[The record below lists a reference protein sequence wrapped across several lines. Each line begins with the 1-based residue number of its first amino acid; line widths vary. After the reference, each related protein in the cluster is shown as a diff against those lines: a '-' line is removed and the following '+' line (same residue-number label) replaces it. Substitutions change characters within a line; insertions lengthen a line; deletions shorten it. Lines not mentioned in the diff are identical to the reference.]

1 MSRRNAAQKRYP
13 KKDEK
18 YSSFLVTLLVQRIL
32 KNGKKRLAEAIVN
45 ETFEII
51 NSKTETLP
59 LLVFEQA
66 VNNVRPVVQLK
77 SRRVGGSNYQIPVDV
92 SLYRSITLALKWI
105 ILAARSQSGRSFS
118 MKLAKEIIDASNSN
132 GNAFRKREETHRM
145 AKANKAF
152 TYLRF

>member
-13 KKDEK
+13 QKDGE
-18 YSSFLVTLLVQRIL
+18 YNSYLVTLLIQRVL
-32 KNGKKRLAEAIVN
+32 KNGKKRLAENIVK
-45 ETFEII
+45 ETFYLIK
-51 NSKTETLP
+51 NKTEKSS

-77 SRRVGGSNYQIPVDV
+77 SRRVGGSTYQIPVDV

-105 ILAARSQSGRSFS
+105 ILAAKTRAGKSFS
-118 MKLAKEIIDASNSN
+118 TKLAQEIIEASNSS